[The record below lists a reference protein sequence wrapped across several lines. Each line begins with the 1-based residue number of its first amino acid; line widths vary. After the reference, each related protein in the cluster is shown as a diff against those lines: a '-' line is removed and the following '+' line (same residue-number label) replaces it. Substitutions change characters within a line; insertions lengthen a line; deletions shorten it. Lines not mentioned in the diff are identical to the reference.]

1 MPKKRK
7 RGRPYTFK
15 YPTRE
20 KFARLIR
27 EHGARGAHAVSD
39 VPVSLSTLLKIAC
52 EFDIELKKGRRP
64 RRAA

>member
-7 RGRPYTFK
+7 RGRPDTFK
-15 YPTRE
+15 CSTRK

-27 EHGARGAHAVSD
+27 EHGARGASAVSD
-39 VPVSLSTLLKIAC
+39 VPVSLSTLLTIAR

-64 RRAA
+64 RRTA